1 MSNLEELRAEHAEL
15 VGLGLN
21 LSMTRGQPSDEQF
34 DLSNGLLDVMT
45 SNDDLVTPSGVA
57 LRNYP
62 GGAAGLPEARAL
74 LGDMLGVDADEVIA
88 GNNASLMLMS
98 QALLCCL
105 IQGARAGGSP
115 WAGGDQKPKMIV
127 TVPGYDR
134 HFKLLEGLGFE
145 LVAVG
150 IDSDG
155 PDVAAIEELVANDA
169 SIKGVYFV
177 PVYSNPTGDSISDA
191 NVDRL
196 AAMPAAADDFT
207 IFADNAYGVHHLGPA
222 DGPLGRDLP
231 KNMLRAAEAAG
242 NPDRVILFGSTSKI
256 TFSGGGIGAM
266 AASKANV
273 AHFTGWLSMSTIGP
287 NKLEQWRHVKF
298 LDAYEGGL
306 EGLMADH
313 AKIIA
318 PKFAAVQDKLGAR
331 LGGTGLAEWTDPKGG
346 YFVHLVTA
354 EPIAKRVVE
363 LAGEAGVALTPA
375 GATHIGGVDPD
386 NRNIRLAPTR
396 PPLAEVEKAMEIVAL
411 CVELASAEAAS

>member
-15 VGLGLN
+15 VGLGLD
-21 LSMTRGQPSDEQF
+21 LTRGQPSDEQF
-34 DLSNGLLDVMT
+34 DLSNGLLDVL
-45 SNDDLVTPSGVA
+45 SSSDDLVTPSGIA

-62 GGAAGLPEARAL
+62 GGAAGLPEARAMLGDL
-74 LGDMLGVDADEVIA
+74 LGVQADEVIA

-105 IQGARAGGSP
+105 IQGPRAGGTP
-115 WAGGDQKPKMIV
+115 WAGGESKPKMIV

-134 HFKLLEGLGFE
+134 HFGLLEGLGFE
-145 LVAVG
+145 LIPVG

-155 PDVAAIEELVANDA
+155 PDIDAIEELVANDA

-191 NVDRL
+191 NIDRL

-207 IFADNAYGVHHLGPA
+207 IFADNAYGVHHLGP
-222 DGPLGRDLP
+222 DRDEP
-231 KNMLRAAEAAG
+231 KNILRAAEAAG

-256 TFSGGGIGAM
+256 TFSGSGIGAM
-266 AASKANV
+266 ASSTDNV
-273 AHFTGWLSMSTIGP
+273 AHFTNWLSMSTIGP

-298 LDAYEGGL
+298 LDAYPGGI
-306 EGLMADH
+306 ERLMAEH

-318 PKFAAVQDKLGAR
+318 PKFAAVQDKLGER
-331 LGGTGLAEWTDPKGG
+331 LNGTGLAEWTNPKGG
-346 YFVHLVTA
+346 YFVHMVTTQ
-354 EPIAKRVVE
+354 PVAKRVVE
-363 LAGEAGVALTPA
+363 LAAEAGVALTPA
-375 GATHIGGVDPD
+375 GATHIGGVDPE

-411 CVELASAEAAS
+411 CVELASTEAAS

>member
-34 DLSNGLLDVMT
+34 DLSNGLLDVL
-45 SNDDLVTPSGVA
+45 SSSDDLVTPSGVA

-62 GGAAGLPEARAL
+62 GGAAGLPEARAMLGDL
-74 LGDMLGVDADEVIA
+74 LGVEADEVIA

-105 IQGARAGGSP
+105 IQGPRAGGSP
-115 WAGGDQKPKMIV
+115 WAGGDSKPKMIV

-134 HFKLLEGLGFE
+134 HFGLLEGLGFE
-145 LVAVG
+145 LVPVG

-196 AAMPAAADDFT
+196 AAMPAAADDLT
-207 IFADNAYGVHHLGPA
+207 IFADNAYGVHHLGA
-222 DGPLGRDLP
+222 DRDEP
-231 KNMLRAAEAAG
+231 KNVLRAAEAAG

-256 TFSGGGIGAM
+256 TFSGAGIGAM
-266 AASKANV
+266 ASSPANV
-273 AHFTGWLSMSTIGP
+273 AHFTKWLSMSTIGP

-298 LDAYEGGL
+298 LDAYPGGL

-313 AKIIA
+313 ATIIA
-318 PKFAAVQDKLGAR
+318 PKFAAVQDKLAAR
-331 LGGTGLAEWTDPKGG
+331 LDGTGLAEWTDPKGG
-346 YFVHLVTA
+346 YFVHMVTA
-354 EPIAKRVVE
+354 QPIAKRVVE
-363 LAGEAGVALTPA
+363 LAAEAGVALTPA
-375 GATHIGGVDPD
+375 GATHIGGVDPE

-396 PPLAEVEKAMEIVAL
+396 PPLDEVAKAMEIVAL

>member
-15 VGLGLN
+15 VGLGLI
-21 LSMTRGQPSDEQF
+21 LSMTSGQPSDEQF
-34 DLSNGLLDVMT
+34 DLSNGLLDVL
-45 SNDDLVTPSGVA
+45 SSSDDLVTPSGVA

-74 LGDMLGVDADEVIA
+74 LGDLLGVEADEVIA

-105 IQGARAGGSP
+105 IQGSRAGGSP
-115 WAGGDQKPKMIV
+115 WAGASPKMIV

-134 HFKLLEGLGFE
+134 HFGLLEGLGFE
-145 LVAVG
+145 LIPVG

-207 IFADNAYGVHHLGPA
+207 IFADNAYGVHHLGA
-222 DGPLGRDLP
+222 DRDEP

-266 AASKANV
+266 ASSTDNV
-273 AHFTGWLSMSTIGP
+273 GHFTKWLSMSTIGP

-298 LDAYEGGL
+298 LVAYDGGL

-313 AKIIA
+313 AKIIG
-318 PKFAAVQDKLGAR
+318 PKFAAVQDKLSAR
-331 LGGTGLAEWTDPKGG
+331 LAGTGLADWTEPKGG
-346 YFVHLVTA
+346 YFVHMVTA
-354 EPIAKRVVE
+354 QPVAKRVVE
-363 LAGEAGVALTPA
+363 LAAEAGVALTPA
-375 GATHIGGVDPD
+375 GATHIGGVDPE

-411 CVELASAEAAS
+411 CVELASAEAAA